1 MFSPFRFLLFLPP
14 LFLLPDAA
22 LLLANGEK
30 TLPPLA
36 PAPALSGPGLGKS
49 GQIKVV
55 AATAQSFPLV
65 GAAVDVVAVA
75 ATDATKSSCRG
86 EESKVKAL
94 GTK

>member
-1 MFSPFRFLLFLPP
+1 MFSPFRFLFLFLPP

-55 AATAQSFPLV
+55 AATAQSFPLA
-65 GAAVDVVAVA
+65 GAAVVDVVAVA

-86 EESKVKAL
+86 EKIK
-94 GTK
+94 

>member
-1 MFSPFRFLLFLPP
+1 M
-14 LFLLPDAA
+14 FLLPDAA

-55 AATAQSFPLV
+55 AATAQSFPLA
-65 GAAVDVVAVA
+65 GAAAVDVVAVA
-75 ATDATKSSCRG
+75 VAVAATKSSCRG